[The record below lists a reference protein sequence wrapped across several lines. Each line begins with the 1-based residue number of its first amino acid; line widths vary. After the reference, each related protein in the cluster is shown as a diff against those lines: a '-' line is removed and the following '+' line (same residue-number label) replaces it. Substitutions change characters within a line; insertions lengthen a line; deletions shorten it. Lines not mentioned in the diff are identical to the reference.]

1 MRKISEFIM
10 RREKIKKI
18 EEKSKKIM
26 QKTDTKKRFTG
37 SNGAN
42 DDGKKFFRQNIFVRC
57 CLAVKHIFS
66 SKALV

>member
-26 QKTDTKKRFTG
+26 QKTNTKKRFTG
-37 SNGAN
+37 ERRREKSFSGKTYSSGA
-42 DDGKKFFRQNIFVRC
+42 VW
-57 CLAVKHIFS
+57 L
-66 SKALV
+66 